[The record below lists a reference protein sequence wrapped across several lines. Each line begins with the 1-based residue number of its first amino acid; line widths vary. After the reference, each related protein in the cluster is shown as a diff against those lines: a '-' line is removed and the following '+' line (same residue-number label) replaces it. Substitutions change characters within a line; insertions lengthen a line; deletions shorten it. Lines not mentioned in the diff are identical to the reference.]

1 MVETT
6 ADLLAVGEVVRTTVD
21 SRRVSDGLRAD
32 MLSSMVAPVLNTFP
46 ATAFAQNVGLV
57 ALSGIKS
64 RFAVALGGG
73 VLVLL
78 GLSPWL
84 AAVAGMVPLP
94 VLGGAGIV
102 LFGSVAAS
110 GVRTLAKVSYANNQ
124 NLVVVAVA
132 LAFGLIPVVATAF
145 WSHFSSWFETIF
157 HSGISAGSI
166 MAVLLNLFV
175 NVFKPTLPK
184 EPTHVGA
191 APAIQVREDEV
202 EALESGEPIG
212 PEHDGKSVDQ
222 ERKPV
227 ALDH

>member
-6 ADLLAVGEVVRTTVD
+6 ADLVAVGEVIGTKVD

-32 MLSSMVAPVLNTFP
+32 MLSSAVAPVFNSFP

-64 RFAVALGGG
+64 RYAVALGGG

-84 AAVAGMVPLP
+84 AAVVGMVPLP

-110 GVRTLAKVSYANNQ
+110 GVRTLSKVNYANNQ
-124 NLVVVAVA
+124 NMVVVAVA
-132 LAFGLIPVVATAF
+132 LAFGLIPVVAPAF
-145 WSHFSSWFETIF
+145 YSHFPSWFETIF
-157 HSGISAGSI
+157 HSGISAASI
-166 MAVLLNLFV
+166 MAVLLNLFF
-175 NVFKPTLPK
+175 NVFRPSVP
-184 EPTHVGA
+184 EGPSYVAA
-191 APAIQVREDEV
+191 APPVLVRE
-202 EALESGEPIG
+202 GEPHT
-212 PEHDGKSVDQ
+212 EH
-222 ERKPV
+222 
-227 ALDH
+227 